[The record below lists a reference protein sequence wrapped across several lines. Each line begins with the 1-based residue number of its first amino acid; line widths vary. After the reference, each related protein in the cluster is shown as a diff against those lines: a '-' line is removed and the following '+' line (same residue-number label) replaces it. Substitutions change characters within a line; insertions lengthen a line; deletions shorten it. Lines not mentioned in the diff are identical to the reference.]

1 MPALRSA
8 SFFTASRAA
17 RLASN
22 RHPRYNTRMN
32 APLKVTKIGNS
43 AGVILP
49 KEVLAKLRVGL
60 GDQLYLTE
68 GPDGVRL
75 TAHDPDFAED
85 MELAEEIMRE
95 DRNILRALA
104 K

>member
-1 MPALRSA
+1 M
-8 SFFTASRAA
+8 
-17 RLASN
+17 
-22 RHPRYNTRMN
+22 
-32 APLKVTKIGNS
+32 
-43 AGVILP
+43 P

-75 TAHDPDFAED
+75 TAYDPDFAED